1 MTVHAV
7 AAEHGSRNGQAEMKI
22 HVKDRNGRDE
32 IIECDAG
39 SSLMRVLAERDLVDA
54 TCGGECSCGTCQV
67 YVRAD
72 DFARLSA
79 PSEFERELLGGLTNT
94 QPTSRL
100 SCQITLDSGLDG
112 LTLEIA
118 KPE

>member
-1 MTVHAV
+1 MVK
-7 AAEHGSRNGQAEMKI
+7 AEMKI
-22 HVKDRNGRDE
+22 HVKDRNGHDE

-39 SSLMRVLAERDLVDA
+39 NLLMRVLAERDFVDA

-67 YVRAD
+67 YVGTD
-72 DFARLSA
+72 HFARLSA
-79 PSEFERELLGGLTNT
+79 PGEFERELLEGLTNT

-100 SCQITLDSGLDG
+100 SCQITLDGDLDG